1 MIWKAFVTKKIGE
14 INIRITHTRR
24 ITSEEN
30 RNAPIIEPHIHNECE
45 IYINLRGDVSFAVE
59 NNIYPIERG
68 SVIIT
73 KPFEYH
79 YGIHHSNGID
89 EYYWITF
96 TADENEDFMDIFY
109 NRNKGENNL
118 FKLDEE
124 KLSKVID
131 ILEDILYNPIDSLK
145 RQIMILTFFSIL
157 RESVPMCADA
167 TAKTVPPDILNALT
181 FMDDHLTENITVKD
195 IASHVNQSINTL
207 ERRFKKTLGVSPTK
221 MLVRKRLLLSQ
232 DFLKNGDSVTD
243 AAIKCGI
250 HDYSNYIQLFKKQ
263 FKMTPLHFKRQ
274 YKDYLTDANNEIRNY

>member
-167 TAKTVPPDILNALT
+167 TAKTVPTDILNALT
-181 FMDDHLTENITVKD
+181 FMDDH
-195 IASHVNQSINTL
+195 
-207 ERRFKKTLGVSPTK
+207 
-221 MLVRKRLLLSQ
+221 
-232 DFLKNGDSVTD
+232 
-243 AAIKCGI
+243 
-250 HDYSNYIQLFKKQ
+250 
-263 FKMTPLHFKRQ
+263 
-274 YKDYLTDANNEIRNY
+274 